1 MRISSIWMSRWSGCQ
16 GGFTCE
22 KFEQTFLKAVRLA
35 RRNTGELFRCER
47 GAECRAIPLRD
58 IVYFEVSKRIVTVHY
73 DSGAFAFYSSM
84 DELETRLLDKGFVRT
99 HRAFLVSL
107 ARIRRMGQETLL
119 LTSGEEV
126 PLGRTHAKKVREVLS
141 RFLSDG
147 GLTV

>member
-1 MRISSIWMSRWSGCQ
+1 
-16 GGFTCE
+16 
-22 KFEQTFLKAVRLA
+22 
-35 RRNTGELFRCER
+35 
-47 GAECRAIPLRD
+47 
-58 IVYFEVSKRIVTVHY
+58 
-73 DSGAFAFYSSM
+73 M